1 MAGPIAMGAN
11 KITGLANG
19 SASGDAAA
27 FGQVPLCGA
36 AATATGGAQAAG
48 AATSY
53 TALAT
58 PAAVT
63 VTTATK
69 ALVIVSAELS
79 NASTGASFL
88 GFAVS
93 GATTL
98 AASDAQAMLAQISG
112 GNGQGS
118 WVGLITLTAGVNTF
132 ELEYRVTS
140 STANI
145 LNAGITVVPF

>member
-1 MAGPIAMGAN
+1 M
-11 KITGLANG
+11 L
-19 SASGDAAA
+19 
-27 FGQVPLCGA
+27 L
-36 AATATGGAQAAG
+36 
-48 AATSY
+48 
-53 TALAT
+53 
-58 PAAVT
+58 
-63 VTTATK
+63 
-69 ALVIVSAELS
+69 IVSAELS

-132 ELEYRVTS
+132 TLQYRVTS

-145 LNAGITVVPF
+145 ENAGITVVPF